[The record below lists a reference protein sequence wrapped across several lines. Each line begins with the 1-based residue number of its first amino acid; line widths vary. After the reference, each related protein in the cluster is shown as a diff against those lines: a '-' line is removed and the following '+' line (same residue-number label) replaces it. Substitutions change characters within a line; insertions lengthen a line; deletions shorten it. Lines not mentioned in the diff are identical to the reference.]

1 MLNCSEICV
10 AVSAVESK
18 GVTVVMS
25 AYIIIKVESDKG
37 FSDGVLSDWGP
48 VSQGPSSNFTY
59 GLLQEQTL

>member
-1 MLNCSEICV
+1 
-10 AVSAVESK
+10 
-18 GVTVVMS
+18 VTVVMS

-48 VSQGPSSNFTY
+48 VSQGPSYNFTY